1 MRSWVATNPPF
12 RLGAMT
18 IDPTANAGG
27 SGPDDSASQT
37 RSLAISEHTVA
48 LRKAL
53 LLGTLAWLLMSVI
66 SVVVWLLVSG
76 TPGIWGVL
84 VGAAI
89 GGFFVLT
96 TAIVTLATANSRA
109 ATMGATLLGTWLLK
123 LIVVILV
130 VALIKGMDFYSRPA
144 LVVTMA
150 LSLVVVLAVET
161 WTVMRSNAPVIEP
174 AIFRQK

>member
-1 MRSWVATNPPF
+1 MSPESSTPP
-12 RLGAMT
+12 
-18 IDPTANAGG
+18 
-27 SGPDDSASQT
+27 ASDGET
-37 RSLAISEHTVA
+37 RTLAISEHTLA

-53 LLGTLAWLLMSVI
+53 LWGTAAWLLLSVLSVI
-66 SVVVWLLVSG
+66 VWSLVDG
-76 TPGIWGVL
+76 GPGAWGVL

-96 TAIVTLATANSRA
+96 TAIVTLATARSRA
-109 ATMGATLLGTWLLK
+109 MTMGAVLLGTWLLK
-123 LIVVILV
+123 LVVVIVV
-130 VALIKGMDFYSRPA
+130 VALIKELDFYSRPA

-174 AIFRQK
+174 AIFRTR